1 MTERYSDPPASD
13 RRMTTGEF
21 RSAPD
26 VSANTAQF
34 QAFAAQQGERTSQ
47 FQAIAA
53 GRRPSRVV
61 LLTGALILVVAV
73 VVILAVTL
81 G

>member
-1 MTERYSDPPASD
+1 MS
-13 RRMTTGEF
+13 TGEF

-34 QAFAAQQGERTSQ
+34 QAFAAQQGERTAQ

-53 GRRPSRVV
+53 GRSPARLALLIGAVIV
-61 LLTGALILVVAV
+61 LVALI
-73 VVILAVTL
+73 VILATL